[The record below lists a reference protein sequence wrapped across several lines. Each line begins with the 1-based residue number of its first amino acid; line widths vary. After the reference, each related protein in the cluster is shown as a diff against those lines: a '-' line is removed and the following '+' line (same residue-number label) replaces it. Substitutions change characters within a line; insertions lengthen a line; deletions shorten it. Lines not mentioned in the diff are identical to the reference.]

1 MNYRTLR
8 TIHLLCGALA
18 VPFLLMYGISAVQ
31 MAHNKWFVMK
41 PAIAET
47 NLTLPGGFTDGR
59 AVARAVMDSRGIAGE
74 INQVQQTPDGF
85 NVRLVV
91 PGTVHEIRYQ
101 SATGATRVRTSVAGF
116 MGMMNRMHHAA
127 GLWPSYLPLWLWG
140 AAIGVVSLATLG
152 LGATGIWMWWSR
164 KKDRVVG
171 MVLLSANLIF
181 AIVIMALLR
190 SNGP

>member
-31 MAHNKWFVMK
+31 MAHNKWFVLK
-41 PAIAET
+41 PAVTE
-47 NLTLPGGFTDGR
+47 NDLTVRSGYTDGR
-59 AVARAVMDSRGIAGE
+59 ELARAVMINLGIAGE
-74 INQVQQTPDGF
+74 INQVQQTADGF

-101 SATGATRVRTSVAGF
+101 SATGSTRVRTSVAGF
-116 MGMMNRMHHAA
+116 MGMMNRLHHAA

-140 AAIGVVSLATLG
+140 AAIGVVSLAILG

-171 MVLLSANLIF
+171 VVLLSANLIF
-181 AIVIMALLR
+181 AIVVLALLR